1 MTNTAAT
8 SLEPQASTIL
18 VVEDEVL
25 IRMTISQYL
34 RDCGYRV
41 VEAANADEALQVLQ
55 SNIAIDVVFTDVEI
69 PGSMD
74 GFALAKWV
82 RENRKGLDVVL
93 AASPARAANAA
104 AELCESG
111 PMLEKP
117 YEPQVIVDT
126 IRRLVAFRTDR
137 KLQT

>member
-1 MTNTAAT
+1 MTD
-8 SLEPQASTIL
+8 SKASSSGPPANTIL
-18 VVEDEVL
+18 FVEDEVI

-34 RDCGYRV
+34 RECGYRV

-55 SNIAIDVVFTDVEI
+55 SNITIDVVFTDVGM

-74 GFALAKWV
+74 GFGLAKWV

-93 AASPARAANAA
+93 AGSPTRAANAA
-104 AELCESG
+104 AGLCESG

-117 YEPQVIVDT
+117 YEPQLVVDT
-126 IRRLVAFRTDR
+126 IRRLIGLRQSQA
-137 KLQT
+137 